1 VETLLQDLR
10 YALRMLR
17 KNPGFTVVAVITVA
31 LGIGANTTIFSWIN
45 ATLLNPIPGVS
56 RPSELVAVQI
66 GRAGSF
72 SYPDFLDLQDRANSF
87 AALTAFAFAPASL
100 TGDDKPERIWATM
113 VTANYF
119 DVLGVKPALGRGF
132 RAGEDKFPSG
142 APVAVI
148 SDRLWRRRFGADP
161 AIVGQT
167 MHLNTHPL
175 TIVGVAP
182 PVFQGSTSGLRFDLW
197 VPLTSAQYLSEGGKE
212 LLEARGDAWLNVLGR
227 LGSGSSRE
235 QAQSEA
241 TLLLQQTA
249 GQFPDSH
256 RGVNQITLY
265 PLWRAPNGA
274 NGFFSTLLPILMGVA
289 GVVLLLACSNVA
301 NFLLLRG
308 LSRQKEM
315 CIRLSLGAGRL
326 RLVRQLLVENIVL
339 SLAAGAIAFPITLWT
354 SRSFMDFAPTTD
366 FPIWVSVAVDR
377 RVLIA
382 TLIITFASGMLF
394 GILPALR
401 ASGMNPASVLKDE
414 SGALAGGR
422 RKVQLSSAL
431 AIAQVALSLILLVSA
446 GLFVRS
452 FQATQHFDPGFDPR
466 NVLLQTYDL
475 FPNGYTQS
483 EGMAFDRQ
491 ALENVEAVPGVLSA
505 GLADWVPLGFS
516 SNSDSFAP
524 DGYVPGPHE
533 AVSAGVA
540 RVSPGYLATVGIP
553 LLGGRDFSAHD
564 SADSQVVVVINE
576 ALADRYWP
584 KQNPIG
590 KRMRIEGK
598 WAVVIGEAR
607 TTHYYDLNEEPRPFI
622 YLSLFQFY
630 SSGVILHVRTA
641 TDPLA
646 SAGAIG
652 QAVHKLNPDLP
663 LFDVALMTSRIG
675 TSSFVQRM
683 AGTFVGAF
691 GIIALVLAAV
701 GIYAV
706 IAYSTKQRTH
716 EVGIRMALGAQRK
729 DVLYLILGQ
738 GLKITFLG
746 VTIGLAAT
754 LALARLM
761 ASLLY
766 GVSATDLVTYAGVAV
781 LLTLVALSAS
791 FIPALRATRVDP
803 VLALRCQ

>member
-1 VETLLQDLR
+1 MDASLQDFR
-10 YALRMLR
+10 YALRILR
-17 KNPGFTVVAVITVA
+17 KNPGFTVVAVITLA
-31 LGIGANTTIFSWIN
+31 LGIAANTTILSWIN

-56 RPSELVAVQI
+56 RPSEMVALEV

-72 SYPDFLDLQDRANSF
+72 SYPDFLDLQDRGKSF
-87 AALTAFAFAPASL
+87 AGLTAFAFAPVSL
-100 TGDDKPERIWATM
+100 TGTGKPERIWATM
-113 VTANYF
+113 ATANYF
-119 DVLGVKPALGRGF
+119 EVLGVKPAVGRGF
-132 RAGEDKFPSG
+132 LPGEDKSPIG
-142 APVAVI
+142 AAVAVI
-148 SDRLWRRRFGADP
+148 SDRLWQQRFGADP
-161 AIVGQT
+161 SIVGQT
-167 MHLNTHPL
+167 IHLNTRPF
-175 TIVGVAP
+175 TIVGVTP

-197 VPLTSAQYLSEGGKE
+197 LPVTSAESLTEGGKE
-212 LLEARGDAWLNVLGR
+212 LLESRGDTWLNVLGR
-227 LGSGSSRE
+227 LGSGWSRE
-235 QAQSEA
+235 RAQSEA
-241 TLLLQQTA
+241 TLLFQQLG

-256 RGVNQITLY
+256 RGVNQIALY

-315 CIRLSLGAGRL
+315 CVRLSLGAGRF
-326 RLVRQLLVENIVL
+326 RLIRQLLVENMVL
-339 SLAAGAIAFPITLWT
+339 SLAAGAIALPITLWT

-366 FPIWVSVAVDR
+366 FPIWIAVAVDG
-377 RVLIA
+377 RVLTA
-382 TLIITFASGMLF
+382 TLIITFASGILF

-401 ASGMNPASVLKDE
+401 ASGMHAASVLKDE

-422 RKVQLSSAL
+422 RKARLSSGL
-431 AIAQVALSLILLVSA
+431 AVAQVALSLILLVCA

-452 FQATQHFDPGFDPR
+452 FHATQHFDPGFNAR
-466 NVLLQTYDL
+466 NVLLESYDL
-475 FPNGYTQS
+475 FPSGYTQA
-483 EGMAFDRQ
+483 EGMTFDRQ
-491 ALENVEAVPGVLSA
+491 VLENVVVVPGVLSA
-505 GLADWVPLGFS
+505 GLADWVPLGFI
-516 SNSDSFAP
+516 SNSDNINP
-524 DGYVPGPHE
+524 EGYVPRPHE

-540 RVSPGYLATVGIP
+540 HVSPGYLAMLEVPI
-553 LLGGRDFSAHD
+553 LNGRDFSAHD
-564 SADSQVVVVINE
+564 TADSQAVVVINE
-576 ALADRYWP
+576 VVADRYWP

-590 KRMRIEGK
+590 KRVQIEGK

-607 TTHYYDLNEEPRPFI
+607 TTHYYDLNEPPRPFV
-622 YLSLFQFY
+622 YLCLYQFY

-641 TDPLA
+641 ADPLA

-663 LFDVALMTSRIG
+663 LFSVALMTSRVG
-675 TSSFVQRM
+675 VSSFVQRM

-716 EVGIRMALGAQRK
+716 EVGIRMALGAQRE
-729 DVLYLILGQ
+729 DVLHLILGQ
-738 GLKITFLG
+738 GAKITFLG
-746 VTIGLAAT
+746 VAIGLAAT
-754 LALARLM
+754 LAIARLM

-766 GVSATDLVTYAGVAV
+766 GVSATDLVTYAGVAM
-781 LLTLVALSAS
+781 LLTIVALFAS

-803 VLALRCQ
+803 VVALRCQ